1 MQQDYFIPQ
10 NYNHYKIILNHL
22 YTFSFHNN
30 ITICWN
36 YYLSKIFF
44 IQINAAVMCAM
55 QKVGSFA
62 KIWWWLIKT
71 TYWSFVSRPQVGG
84 QGHIKVKV
92 SSTTIIKWLV
102 PAALGSPVGK
112 VLYTCNSQ
120 KLMEFSLWKCLPN
133 LPGWQCSGNIF
144 FLICDYYVNWER
156 SMA

>member
-1 MQQDYFIPQ
+1 
-10 NYNHYKIILNHL
+10 
-22 YTFSFHNN
+22 
-30 ITICWN
+30 
-36 YYLSKIFF
+36 
-44 IQINAAVMCAM
+44 MCAM

-120 KLMEFSLWKCLPN
+120 ELMEFSL
-133 LPGWQCSGNIF
+133 
-144 FLICDYYVNWER
+144 
-156 SMA
+156 